1 MAKGIPNKYQLIMV
15 VVLFALLLAGCS
27 KDELTY
33 PVKVNFSIGINQ
45 SSNPQAYINLSQ
57 AVVGVGSIGFVGLRQ
72 EGGDVHFDTEPGKTH
87 GTYVIRAGESAR
99 YVTYFDI
106 PQGVYDLM
114 SWKLTLAEIDDDV
127 YEDEITDSDDYGLLI
142 KGSYGPIGSDSIPV
156 YFLIDP
162 MEVFSCEATDALGA
176 TPISIVEGNSYT
188 ILLELNPTEAVEG
201 ISRDYFDNASISYGD
216 AGEEF
221 ILISEE
227 DNVNAY
233 QLFLFRLARTLKA
246 TVK

>member
-1 MAKGIPNKYQLIMV
+1 MAKGLPNKYQLIMV

-45 SSNPQAYINLSQ
+45 SNNPQAFIKLSE
-57 AVVGVGSIGFVGLRQ
+57 AAIGVGRIGFVGLRQ
-72 EGGDVHFDTEPGKTH
+72 EGGDVYFNTEPGKVH
-87 GTYVIRAGESAR
+87 GTYVVKTGESAR

-106 PQGVYDLM
+106 PQGVYNLM
-114 SWKLTLAEIDDDV
+114 SWKLTLAEIDEDV
-127 YEDEITDSDDYGLLI
+127 YEDELMDSDDYGLLV
-142 KGSYGPIGSDSIPV
+142 KGAYAPVGRDSIPV

-176 TPISIVEGNSYT
+176 TPISIVDGNSYT
-188 ILLELNPTEAVEG
+188 ILLELRPTEAIEG
-201 ISRDYFDNASISYGD
+201 IGREYFDNATISYGD
-216 AGEEF
+216 EGEAF

-227 DNVNAY
+227 DNVSAY